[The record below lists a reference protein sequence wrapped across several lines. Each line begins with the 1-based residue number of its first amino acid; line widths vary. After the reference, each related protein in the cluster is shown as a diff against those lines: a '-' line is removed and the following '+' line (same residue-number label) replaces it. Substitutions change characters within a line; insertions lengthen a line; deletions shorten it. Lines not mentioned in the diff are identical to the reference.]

1 MSLLDWNSIE
11 NSRHGMTFSLKGP
24 PKFSRSPSSSIQ
36 DILPPFPVVKN
47 PDNFI
52 ITFDVNITTQ
62 VLTKFKKSKRFEE
75 IHNLINQLHE
85 EGLGNKEISNY
96 LNSNN
101 IKTPTGKEY
110 TRQLIGMY
118 FYKSRKID
126 RRLKHSELK
135 LTNIRFWVYDQF

>member
-1 MSLLDWNSIE
+1 M
-11 NSRHGMTFSLKGP
+11 
-24 PKFSRSPSSSIQ
+24 
-36 DILPPFPVVKN
+36 VKN

-62 VLTKFKKSKRFEE
+62 ILTRFKKSKRFEE
-75 IHNLINQLHE
+75 IHNLINKLHVD
-85 EGLGNKEISNY
+85 GMGNKEISNY
-96 LNSNN
+96 LNSKN

-118 FYKSRKID
+118 LYKSRKID

-135 LTNIRFWVYDQF
+135 LTNIRFWISD

>member
-1 MSLLDWNSIE
+1 MNSRQGITFSCRVQYKFIRSQWSSIE
-11 NSRHGMTFSLKGP
+11 
-24 PKFSRSPSSSIQ
+24 
-36 DILPPFPVVKN
+36 DILPPFPQVKN
-47 PDNFI
+47 PDDLI
-52 ITFDVNITTQ
+52 ITFDVNFTTQ
-62 VLTKFKKSKRFEE
+62 VLTRFKKSERFED

-101 IKTPTGKEY
+101 IKTPTGKDY

-118 FYKSRKID
+118 FYKSRKIE

-135 LTNIRFWVYDQF
+135 LTNIRFWIYDQF

>member
-1 MSLLDWNSIE
+1 L
-11 NSRHGMTFSLKGP
+11 TT
-24 PKFSRSPSSSIQ
+24 
-36 DILPPFPVVKN
+36 LPPYKKT
-47 PDNFI
+47 DDLI
-52 ITFDVNITTQ
+52 ITFDVNFTTQ

-118 FYKSRKID
+118 LYKSRKID